1 MKKVVSTL
9 LLPLVA
15 SFNLNASVVTI
26 GAYELDTTTNIVTDS
41 NQNLEW
47 LQWDETIGMSIST
60 ALTQYAAS
68 GWRVATQFE
77 MASLIGNLFDVSLS
91 TDNLY
96 LGEGNTWGYSHGSAE
111 SEAFMSL
118 FGETNS
124 HCYED
129 VSLTCVDD
137 PWESTNAW
145 FYETF
150 ENGVNNAARVQVE
163 ATTNYLFNNAHLIE
177 KGQYVGY
184 RVWSGEADYWS
195 YDDYGVAL
203 VRGTASSSVTSEVTS
218 PSPLA
223 LLLAGVGVMAFRRY
237 VKR

>member
-9 LLPLVA
+9 LLPLVV

-124 HCYED
+124 HCYAPIGNPNI
-129 VSLTCVDD
+129 SNSRT
-137 PWESTNAW
+137 PQHTMPQ
-145 FYETF
+145 
-150 ENGVNNAARVQVE
+150 R
-163 ATTNYLFNNAHLIE
+163 
-177 KGQYVGY
+177 
-184 RVWSGEADYWS
+184 
-195 YDDYGVAL
+195 
-203 VRGTASSSVTSEVTS
+203 
-218 PSPLA
+218 
-223 LLLAGVGVMAFRRY
+223 
-237 VKR
+237 